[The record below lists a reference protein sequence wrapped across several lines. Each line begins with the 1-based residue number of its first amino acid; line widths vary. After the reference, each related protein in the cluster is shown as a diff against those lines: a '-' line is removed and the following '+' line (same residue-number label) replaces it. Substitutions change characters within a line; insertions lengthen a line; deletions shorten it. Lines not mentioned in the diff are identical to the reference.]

1 MDDKTLMENLLIST
15 KGVSDLYLHGAIE
28 SSTQKVRTAF
38 DSSLSRTLQMQ
49 KQIYDKMSA
58 KGWYTNC
65 NVEQTKI
72 NRTKQKFAQG

>member
-28 SSTQKVRTAF
+28 SSAQKVRTAF

-58 KGWYTNC
+58 KGWYTTC